1 MKPLFIETVSTISK
15 PPSHITEVDLSAW
28 RFLLV
33 VVVRPLTFVL
43 NLLLLLLTIDPLL
56 VVLQSIFSECLV
68 VTVIT
73 LEVDLVVLFLVP
85 VK

>member
-1 MKPLFIETVSTISK
+1 MPDN
-15 PPSHITEVDLSAW
+15 H

-33 VVVRPLTFVL
+33 VVFTPLAFVL
-43 NLLLLLLTIDPLL
+43 NCLLVLLLLTMDPLL

-68 VTVIT
+68 VTLIT
-73 LEVDLVVLFLVP
+73 LEVVLVVSFLVP